1 MRYTGYNAELVKQ
14 RNRKNILSLIY
25 EKGPVSRIDISR
37 QIGLTQA
44 AVTLISAQL
53 IKENIL
59 RETGTAEAPGA
70 GRKKILLD
78 INPDFRHVLSVNI
91 EPEKTW
97 TALCDMKG
105 NALKYAVC
113 ETEADSPE
121 EYLKK
126 TAVQCRRLEEET
138 GIRADGISVGI
149 TGIVNRQTGESL
161 KAYGVFDRPADVR
174 KILEAETGLPVS
186 VENNINAFAEAEAMF
201 GYGRTFDNL
210 MIIKWGPGVGS
221 ALIIDGK
228 LYEGRHQRAGELG
241 HSIVEKNGR
250 LCTCGR
256 RGCLETKV
264 SRRALN
270 EIVPFESEAFAG
282 VFEESEGRTRQ
293 RLQEAVDLFARAI
306 VNAATV
312 MAPNRIVLCG
322 SLFSDERIRRRV
334 IEACRAYD
342 HGFSDERILYTELYE
357 KQGFIGPAA
366 VYISNILYGG
376 I

>member
-14 RNRKNILSLIY
+14 QNRKNILSLIY

-105 NALKYAVC
+105 NALKCAVC
-113 ETEADSPE
+113 ATEADSPE

-270 EIVPFESEAFAG
+270 EIVPFESEAFAD

-342 HGFSDERILYTELYE
+342 HGFSDERILYTELHE

-366 VYISNILYGG
+366 VYISNILYGK